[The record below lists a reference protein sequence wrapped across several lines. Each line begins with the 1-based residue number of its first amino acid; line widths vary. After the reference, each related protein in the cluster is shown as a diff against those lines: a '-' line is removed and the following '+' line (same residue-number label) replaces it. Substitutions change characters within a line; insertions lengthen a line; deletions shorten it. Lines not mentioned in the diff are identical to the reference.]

1 MVIRNSTT
9 TNNQTMQ
16 GQIESMIKSE
26 IGDIEHLP
34 QQVVARIRDVY
45 TGFVPVYVEMIR
57 IKENHPI
64 DWQPTNLKA
73 DAEMVEDML
82 HFFSDY
88 QHITRAFKR
97 LNRQVK
103 CLLTMDRQE
112 DPQRYDEWAE
122 IIVSGNKKRSL
133 MNSIIEE

>member
-26 IGDIEHLP
+26 IGDIEQLP

-57 IKENHPI
+57 IKKNHPI

>member
-26 IGDIEHLP
+26 IGDIEQLP